1 MIKYEQ
7 NKTSNL
13 RLGRLEYIRDD
24 ELIRNFNL
32 RNAEGDDKRT
42 K

>member
-1 MIKYEQ
+1 MIRYEQ
-7 NKTSNL
+7 YKTSNL

-32 RNAEGDDKRT
+32 RNAGGDKRT